1 VAIRTA
7 AVLWRSVARGMAV
20 AVALDLGCGVG
31 TAAEVARP
39 PDSVTASSGPASTV
53 SATTVS
59 ATTAGPDRRRSH
71 WAFQPLQAVVPPA
84 AAARPGGDRPSQ
96 AIDAF
101 IAERLQSRGLPFPKS
116 ASRRALIRR

>member
-1 VAIRTA
+1 MAIRPA

-39 PDSVTASSGPASTV
+39 PVSVTASSGPASTV

-59 ATTAGPDRRRSH
+59 ATTAGPDRRQVLWGEVSAPVEADVAKASH
-71 WAFQPLQAVVPPA
+71 QDA
-84 AAARPGGDRPSQ
+84 AH
-96 AIDAF
+96 
-101 IAERLQSRGLPFPKS
+101 LP
-116 ASRRALIRR
+116 RRHVHQMIQ